1 MRLRREA
8 VDMIKEICPR
18 HKNEPSPLML
28 VLSDVQKEYGSSKAH
43 KLLHTTLIRIEK
55 NIQIN

>member
-8 VDMIKEICPR
+8 VDMIKEICSR
-18 HKNEPSPLML
+18 YKNEPSSLML
-28 VLSDVQKEYGSSKAH
+28 VLSDVQKEYGSPKATNSYIQ
-43 KLLHTTLIRIEK
+43 LIIRIEK